1 MYDYFSRGFM
11 EVKFTKKALEHLA
24 FWKKSGNKAIQ
35 KKIQLLVEDILKS
48 PFEGIGK
55 PEALK
60 YNLQGT
66 WSRKINEEH
75 RLVYEIMDDTVILIH
90 SLKGHYTDLG
100 I

>member
-1 MYDYFSRGFM
+1 M
-11 EVKFTKKALEHLA
+11 EVKFTKKALEHIE

-35 KKIQLLVEDILKS
+35 KKIQLLIENIMTS
-48 PFEGIGK
+48 PFTGIGK

-75 RLVYEIMDDTVILIH
+75 RIVYEIPDEDILLIH
-90 SLKGHYTDLG
+90 SLKGHYTDLD